1 MNRSKPIHR
10 KRFTTLLIATLSI
23 VLLIF
28 ALPQLMSELSRVP
41 GNEGAKLLRSGA
53 VPDLP
58 TIELVESTRKSALS
72 FADRPKSRIDLALAF
87 LAKARSAENDE
98 AKTKLYTD
106 AERELVEALSIAPI
120 DAYGWLLLTRARY
133 LQGPAHYADA
143 VQSWQKSIEV
153 APMAPYA
160 MSERIHFGILLYDF
174 MTVKEREILKENL
187 RYAFNWNPHM
197 LRVYADRNNLLEW
210 LQFLSEPDAGMVRF
224 FKKR

>member
-1 MNRSKPIHR
+1 MM
-10 KRFTTLLIATLSI
+10 TALIGLSSL
-23 VLLIF
+23 VMLAF

-41 GNEGAKLLRSGA
+41 GNESAKLLRSGA

-58 TIELVESTRKSALS
+58 TIEMVESTRTAALG
-72 FADRPKSRIDLALAF
+72 FADRPKSRIELALAF
-87 LAKARSAENDE
+87 LAKAQSAEGDE
-98 AKTKLYTD
+98 AKAKLYAG
-106 AERELVEALSIAPI
+106 AERELVQALSIAPI

-174 MTVKEREILKENL
+174 MTVKEREILKENV
-187 RYAFNWNPHM
+187 RYAFNWYPQK
-197 LRVYADRNNLLEW
+197 LRVYADRNNLLKW
-210 LQFLSEPDAGMVRF
+210 LQFLSEPDAGMVRYF
-224 FKKR
+224 TPR

>member
-1 MNRSKPIHR
+1 MRRSKISPR
-10 KRFTTLLIATLSI
+10 KRMMTALIGLSSL
-23 VLLIF
+23 VMLAF

-41 GNEGAKLLRSGA
+41 GNESAKLLRSGA

-58 TIELVESTRKSALS
+58 TIEMVESTRTAALG
-72 FADRPKSRIDLALAF
+72 FADRPKSRIELALAF
-87 LAKARSAENDE
+87 LAKAQSAEGDE
-98 AKTKLYTD
+98 AKAKLYAG
-106 AERELVEALSIAPI
+106 AERELVQALSIAPI

-174 MTVKEREILKENL
+174 MTVKEREILKENV
-187 RYAFNWNPHM
+187 RYAFNWYPQK
-197 LRVYADRNNLLEW
+197 LRVYADRNNLLKW
-210 LQFLSEPDAGMVRF
+210 LQFLSEPDAGMVRYF
-224 FKKR
+224 TPR

>member
-1 MNRSKPIHR
+1 MRRSKTSPR
-10 KRFTTLLIATLSI
+10 KRMMTALIGLSSL
-23 VLLIF
+23 VMLAF

-41 GNEGAKLLRSGA
+41 GNESAKLLRSGA

-58 TIELVESTRKSALS
+58 TIEMVESTRTAALG
-72 FADRPKSRIDLALAF
+72 FADRPKSRIELALAF
-87 LAKARSAENDE
+87 LAKAQSAEGDE
-98 AKTKLYTD
+98 AKAKLYVD
-106 AERELVEALSIAPI
+106 AERELVQALSIAPI

-174 MTVKEREILKENL
+174 MTVKEREILKENV
-187 RYAFNWNPHM
+187 RYAFNWYPQK

-210 LQFLSEPDAGMVRF
+210 LQFLSEPDAGMVRYF
-224 FKKR
+224 TPR

>member
-1 MNRSKPIHR
+1 MRRSKTSPR
-10 KRFTTLLIATLSI
+10 KRMMTALIGLSSL
-23 VLLIF
+23 VMLAF

-41 GNEGAKLLRSGA
+41 GNESAKLLRSGA

-58 TIELVESTRKSALS
+58 TIEMVESTRTAALG
-72 FADRPKSRIDLALAF
+72 FADRPKSRIELALAF
-87 LAKARSAENDE
+87 LAKAQSAESDE
-98 AKTKLYTD
+98 AKAKLYVD
-106 AERELVEALSIAPI
+106 AERELVQALSIAPI

-174 MTVKEREILKENL
+174 MTVKEREILKENV
-187 RYAFNWNPHM
+187 RYAFNWYPQK
-197 LRVYADRNNLLEW
+197 LRVYANRNNLLEW
-210 LQFLSEPDAGMVRF
+210 LQFLSEPDAGMVRYF
-224 FKKR
+224 TPR